1 MSISA
6 TSINGYNVAQLF
18 QISGSKTEQLSQSN
32 DLNKNQ
38 KFNYSAQAAMTVQSN
53 IDNDTLQ
60 ISSAGQLAYS
70 MSQQQQSQYEA
81 ATDESDT
88 DGELKV
94 YNEVSNSDDEDE
106 ENYGY
111 VTDSS
116 SANSSSG
123 KIVFSD
129 LSIFYA

>member
-6 TSINGYNVAQLF
+6 TSINGYSVAQLF
-18 QISGSKTEQLSQSN
+18 QMSGSKTEQLSQSK

-81 ATDESDT
+81 ATDKSDT

-94 YNEVSNSDDEDE
+94 YNEVSNSDAEDE
-106 ENYGY
+106 ENYGS

-116 SANSSSG
+116 SANSASG